1 MYKEVNSCR
10 ICGNSNLIKVLDLG
24 LQYLT
29 GVFPKDQDKA
39 LTKGP
44 LALVK
49 CMPKANENVCG
60 LVQLQHSYDLDEMY
74 GDTYGYRSGLNQSMV
89 RHLQGKVKKIE
100 GTIDLKD
107 GDVVIDIGSNDATL
121 LKAYS
126 NSNIQ
131 LYGVDPSA
139 EKFRHFYTD
148 NISLITEFF
157 PSQSL
162 FEKMNGNK
170 AKIVTSISMFYDL
183 EEPLKFVEAVYN
195 VLDSNGVWVFEQS
208 YMPTM
213 IKTNSYDTVCHEHL
227 EYYCLKQIKWM
238 MDSVGFKIIDIELN
252 TINGGSFSL
261 MVAKKESSVF
271 KENTKLIDE
280 FLDNERKEGYDT
292 MALYEGFSK
301 KVNQHK
307 EELVSLLTKLKNEGK
322 IVMGYGASTKGNV
335 MLQYC
340 NITENLLC
348 NIAEVNEDKFGSF
361 TPGTHI
367 PIISETEAKAKKPDY
382 LMVLPWH
389 FRENFLAREKAYME
403 QGGMLIFP
411 LPQIEII

>member
-89 RHLQGKVKKIE
+89 RHLQAKVKKIE

-139 EKFRHFYTD
+139 EKFRHFF
-148 NISLITEFF
+148 I
-157 PSQSL
+157 
-162 FEKMNGNK
+162 
-170 AKIVTSISMFYDL
+170 
-183 EEPLKFVEAVYN
+183 
-195 VLDSNGVWVFEQS
+195 
-208 YMPTM
+208 
-213 IKTNSYDTVCHEHL
+213 
-227 EYYCLKQIKWM
+227 
-238 MDSVGFKIIDIELN
+238 
-252 TINGGSFSL
+252 GS
-261 MVAKKESSVF
+261 
-271 KENTKLIDE
+271 
-280 FLDNERKEGYDT
+280 
-292 MALYEGFSK
+292 
-301 KVNQHK
+301 
-307 EELVSLLTKLKNEGK
+307 
-322 IVMGYGASTKGNV
+322 
-335 MLQYC
+335 
-340 NITENLLC
+340 
-348 NIAEVNEDKFGSF
+348 
-361 TPGTHI
+361 
-367 PIISETEAKAKKPDY
+367 
-382 LMVLPWH
+382 
-389 FRENFLAREKAYME
+389 
-403 QGGMLIFP
+403 
-411 LPQIEII
+411 